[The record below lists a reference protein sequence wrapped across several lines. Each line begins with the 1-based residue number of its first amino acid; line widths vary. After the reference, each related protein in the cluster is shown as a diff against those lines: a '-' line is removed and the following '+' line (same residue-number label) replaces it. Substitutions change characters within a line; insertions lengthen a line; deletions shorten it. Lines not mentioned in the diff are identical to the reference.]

1 MNILNKHFP
10 ISKNEQITIDEY
22 ARIKS
27 SIIRCFYNLEIKEDE
42 ENKEIKRT
50 FDDFEK
56 RLELSI
62 VVYKDK

>member
-10 ISKNEQITIDEY
+10 ISRSDPITIDEY
-22 ARIKS
+22 VRIKS

-50 FDDFEK
+50 FDDFER
-56 RLELSI
+56 RLKLSI